1 MEASADFGTSRLFV
15 ADSRLALGVL
25 NHLRHQALNRVFGV
39 SRGQANLLTAV
50 LLLGAA
56 DGTYEAARRA
66 TGMLRISG
74 PDAVLGAA
82 ALREAALGVAGP
94 STRAVPGAGTLLAL
108 AILGGLAA
116 PSLRQAAHRMR
127 AAEQR
132 LRAADS
138 DCAPRRPACGA
149 GASGATSRR
158 KVASERARRRQVHAS
173 SRPVG

>member
-1 MEASADFGTSRLFV
+1 MEASADFGTSRLFL

-94 STRAVPGAGTLLAL
+94 STRVVPGAGTLLAL
-108 AILGGLAA
+108 AILGGLAG

-132 LRAADS
+132 LRAAE
-138 DCAPRRPACGA
+138 AR
-149 GASGATSRR
+149 
-158 KVASERARRRQVHAS
+158 VRRRRIRRYAAAQGGERTSTA
-173 SRPVG
+173 

>member
-94 STRAVPGAGTLLAL
+94 STRVVPGAGTLLAL
-108 AILGGLAA
+108 AILGGLAGPVCGKRPTECA
-116 PSLRQAAHRMR
+116 PPS
-127 AAEQR
+127 
-132 LRAADS
+132 S

-149 GASGATSRR
+149 GASGATPRR
-158 KVASERARRRQVHAS
+158 KVASERARRRQVKAS